1 MKTGM
6 NIGKGWK
13 MTKMDY
19 KKLADDLLSYCH
31 LNCSA
36 CEYAG
41 DALECTI
48 KQLASTAITELL
60 ARAEAAEERC
70 KELEERC
77 KRLDEA
83 RERANEA
90 AAKWEGMHRIALEQA
105 ERAQNGRNKGNVMV
119 CPVCNGSGKVHTGFY
134 GLGSCSMA
142 DVMNDKFQPVCR
154 TCKGRGIIEVNE
166 F

>member
-1 MKTGM
+1 
-6 NIGKGWK
+6 

-31 LNCSA
+31 MHCA
-36 CEYAG
+36 DCEYAG
-41 DALECTI
+41 ENEFECNI
-48 KQLASTAITELL
+48 ARLSSAAITELL

-77 KRLDEA
+77 KRLNEA

-90 AAKWEGMHRIALEQA
+90 AAKWESAYKIAM
-105 ERAQNGRNKGNVMV
+105 ERAESGRNKGNVMV

-142 DVMNDKFQPVCR
+142 DVMNDKFPPVCR

>member
-1 MKTGM
+1 
-6 NIGKGWK
+6 
-13 MTKMDY
+13 MDY
-19 KKLADDLLSYCH
+19 KKVLDECKARAEVYRQTGAVWNLTHED
-31 LNCSA
+31 NCA
-36 CEYAG
+36 
-41 DALECTI
+41 
-48 KQLASTAITELL
+48 TAITDLL
-60 ARAEAAEERC
+60 ASAEAAEERC

-77 KRLDEA
+77 KRLNEA

-90 AAKWEGMHRIALEQA
+90 AAKWEGMYRIALEQA

-119 CPVCNGSGKVHTGFY
+119 CPVCNGSGKVHIGFY

-166 F
+166 FVGVE

>member
-1 MKTGM
+1 
-6 NIGKGWK
+6 

-19 KKLADDLLSYCH
+19 KKLVDDLPSYCH

-48 KQLASTAITELL
+48 KKLASTAITELL
-60 ARAEAAEERC
+60 ARAEAAKQRC
-70 KELEERC
+70 KEMEARC

-90 AAKWEGMHRIALEQA
+90 AAKWEGMYRMALERA
-105 ERAQNGRNKGNVMV
+105 EKAENWLNELKARYLSKEPCLTCSQYEKHECDGDCLRCTADCKCNKCEEYSMWEWNGQK
-119 CPVCNGSGKVHTGFY
+119 
-134 GLGSCSMA
+134 
-142 DVMNDKFQPVCR
+142 
-154 TCKGRGIIEVNE
+154 EE
-166 F
+166 